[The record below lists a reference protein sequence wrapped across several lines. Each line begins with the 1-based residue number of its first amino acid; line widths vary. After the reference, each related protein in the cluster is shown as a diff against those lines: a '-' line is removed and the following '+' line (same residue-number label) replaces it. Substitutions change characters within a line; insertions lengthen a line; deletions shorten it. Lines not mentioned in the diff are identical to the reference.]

1 MKSPIMV
8 EKFLV
13 LSYFDMR
20 IGPNILYS
28 NTDISNIYG
37 FPDLSRILEFGEV
50 EDTFI
55 FSFRK
60 FQTINTIF
68 YMKSDIARGG
78 RDLLMI
84 SGVIR
89 ASYFKNELTDIYK
102 YLETKKNFLEKFASE
117 LKLLPKFNSI
127 LHKYKQNP
135 TIKQFKE
142 YCEEFKIDFLSIY
155 DRFFELIFPESEIR
169 IITQDIAL
177 QKKILLIGPKDSGK
191 DTFLRSIEILQFNN
205 QSKLDIPTR
214 ILGIVIDNIIL
225 ANVFDFLNGKVGLDI
240 AQAIILLIKNIDKKT
255 CDEVNS
261 LIEKFIASY
270 SSQKFG
276 KVPLLIINN
285 VIKDET
291 PLREIE
297 INKNISNLKRL
308 KKEKIPIKY
317 YSLNVLNKD
326 PKLIEPLKWLI
337 KEILT

>member
-28 NTDISNIYG
+28 NTDISDIYG
-37 FPDLSRILEFGEV
+37 FPDLSRILEFSEV

-60 FQTINTIF
+60 FQTINTVF

-84 SGVIR
+84 SGIIR

-117 LKLLPKFNSI
+117 LKLLPKFNLI

-155 DRFFELIFPESEIR
+155 DRFFDLIFPESEIR

-261 LIEKFIASY
+261 LIEKFISSY

>member
-1 MKSPIMV
+1 MI

-28 NTDISNIYG
+28 NTDISNIYE
-37 FPDLSRILEFGEV
+37 FPDLSRILEFSKV
-50 EDTFI
+50 DDTFI

-78 RDLLMI
+78 EDLLMI

-89 ASYFKNELTDIYK
+89 VSYFKNELTDIYK
-102 YLETKKNFLEKFASE
+102 YLETKKIFLEKFASE
-117 LKLLPKFNSI
+117 LKLLPNFNLI

-135 TIKQFKE
+135 TIEQFKE
-142 YCEEFKIDFLSIY
+142 YCEEFKIDFWSIY
-155 DRFFELIFPESEIR
+155 DRFFDLIFPESEIR

-177 QKKILLIGPKDSGK
+177 QKKILLLGPKGSGK
-191 DTFLRSIEILQFNN
+191 DTFLRSIEMLQFNS

-214 ILGIVIDNIIL
+214 ILGIIIDNIIL
-225 ANVFDFLNGKVGLDI
+225 SNISDFLNGKVELDI
-240 AQAIILLIKNIDKKT
+240 AQAIILLIKNIDKNT

-261 LIEKFIASY
+261 LIEKFFSSY

-297 INKNISNLKRL
+297 IKKNISNLKRL

-326 PKLIEPLKWLI
+326 PKLLEPLKWLI

>member
-1 MKSPIMV
+1 MI

-13 LSYFDMR
+13 LSYFDMH

-28 NTDISNIYG
+28 NTDISNIYE
-37 FPDLSRILEFGEV
+37 FPDLSRILEFSEV
-50 EDTFI
+50 DDTFI

-78 RDLLMI
+78 EDLLMI

-89 ASYFKNELTDIYK
+89 ASYFKNELMDIYK

-117 LKLLPKFNSI
+117 LKLLPNFNLI

-135 TIKQFKE
+135 TIEQFKE

-155 DRFFELIFPESEIR
+155 DRFFDLIFPESEIR
-169 IITQDIAL
+169 IITQDIAV
-177 QKKILLIGPKDSGK
+177 QKKILLLGPKGSGK
-191 DTFLRSIEILQFNN
+191 DTFLRSIEILQFNS

-214 ILGIVIDNIIL
+214 ILGIIIDNIIL
-225 ANVFDFLNGKVGLDI
+225 SNVFDFLNGKVGLDI
-240 AQAIILLIKNIDKKT
+240 AQAIILLIKNIDKNT

-261 LIEKFIASY
+261 LIEKFISSY

-297 INKNISNLKRL
+297 IKKNISNLKRL

-326 PKLIEPLKWLI
+326 PKLLEPLKWLI
-337 KEILT
+337 KEIFT